1 MPEVSGFLGIIIR
14 FYYNEHLPPHFHA
27 EYNEHQA
34 QLVIGS
40 HTLLR
45 GNLPGRVIDLVQDG
59 RNSTAPNCSTA
70 GNRLGAGRCPTK
82 SIRWSEDYG
91 PSPKYPARGCECA

>member
-27 EYNEHQA
+27 EYGEHQA

-45 GNLPGRVIDLVQDG
+45 GSLASRVLDLVQEWAELH
-59 RNSTAPNCSTA
+59 RAELQHC
-70 GNRLGAGRCPTK
+70 
-82 SIRWSEDYG
+82 WEQ
-91 PSPKYPARGCECA
+91 ARRREMPDKIDPLV

>member
-45 GNLPGRVIDLVQDG
+45 GSLASRVLDLVQEWAELH
-59 RNSTAPNCSTA
+59 RAELQHC
-70 GNRLGAGRCPTK
+70 
-82 SIRWSEDYG
+82 WEQ
-91 PSPKYPARGCECA
+91 ARRGEIPDKIDPLV

>member
-27 EYNEHQA
+27 EYGEHQA
-34 QLVIGS
+34 QFVIGS

-45 GNLPGRVIDLVQDG
+45 GSLASRVLDLVQEWAELH
-59 RNSTAPNCSTA
+59 RAELQHCWEQV
-70 GNRLGAGRCPTK
+70 R
-82 SIRWSEDYG
+82 
-91 PSPKYPARGCECA
+91 RGDIPDKIDSLV

>member
-27 EYNEHQA
+27 EYGEHQA

-45 GNLPGRVIDLVQDG
+45 GSLPSRVIDLVQEWAELH
-59 RNSTAPNCSTA
+59 RA
-70 GNRLGAGRCPTK
+70 GLQHC
-82 SIRWSEDYG
+82 WEQ
-91 PSPKYPARGCECA
+91 ARRGEIPDKIDPLV

>member
-1 MPEVSGFLGIIIR
+1 MLEVSGFLGIIIR

-27 EYNEHQA
+27 EYGEHQA

-45 GNLPGRVIDLVQDG
+45 GSLASRVLDLVQEWAELHRAELQHCWEQVRRREMPDKI
-59 RNSTAPNCSTA
+59 NP
-70 GNRLGAGRCPTK
+70 LV
-82 SIRWSEDYG
+82 
-91 PSPKYPARGCECA
+91 